1 MAVPATRNDALKILR
16 NGLGQ
21 PNADF
26 REGQWEAIDM
36 IVNQR
41 QRLLCVQRTGWGKSW
56 VYFLSTRILRDRG
69 MGPTLIVSPLL
80 ALMRNQIEGAERLRI
95 KALTINSSNTSE
107 WDTITKSIM
116 EDDAD
121 LILISPER
129 LANDNFV
136 KQVLLPIGNRVSLLV
151 VDESHC
157 ISDWG
162 HDFRPDYRRLTNVLK
177 QMPSNMPV
185 LGTTAT
191 ANNRVINDVSSQ
203 LGNINIQR
211 GSLARDSL
219 ALQTIS
225 LPDQASRLAW
235 LAQHLPDIPGTG
247 IIYTLTTR
255 DAEQVAQWLTKNNI
269 KAAAYHSRIEE
280 RAESGSKDRRQ
291 ELEAMLL
298 NNGIKALVSTT
309 ALGMGFD
316 KPDLAFVIHFQA
328 PGSVVAYY
336 QQVGRA
342 GRAIDKAFGILLSGS
357 EDRIIHEY
365 FRKTAF
371 PSEKNVNEVLK
382 ALSESDGLTV
392 REIEE
397 NVNLSFGQIEKVL
410 KLLSVENPAPVYLD
424 SGSWRRTPV
433 NYKQDTEK
441 IERLTR
447 QRELEWQEVQE
458 YINTGDC
465 YMAYLSRSLDD
476 DFSKPCGRCSN
487 CIKQPLIAADFHKEL
502 VKSANLFLGNLELEF
517 QCKKQA
523 AKGAF
528 KEYNFIKTNLPK
540 QLKAETGRILCRSN
554 FAPWGKMVVKDKAS
568 GLFSEDLIA
577 PMVEMIRKRW
587 KPEPS
592 PGWLTCVPSSSR
604 PDLVTD
610 FAKRLADRLGLPF
623 HVALVKARKN
633 QPQSSQFNRF
643 HQCSN
648 LDGAFSVNGVIPDAP
663 VLLFDDMVDSAWTM
677 TVAAALLLA
686 SGSGPVWPV
695 ALTTMNPG
703 L

>member
-1 MAVPATRNDALKILR
+1 MANPATRNDTLKILR
-16 NGLGQ
+16 NALGR
-21 PNADF
+21 PDADF

-36 IVNQR
+36 VVNQR

-56 VYFLSTRILRDRG
+56 VYFLATRILRDRG
-69 MGPTLIVSPLL
+69 MGPILIVSPLL
-80 ALMRNQIEGAERLRI
+80 ALMRNQIEAAERLKI
-95 KALTINSSNTSE
+95 KALTINSSNTDE
-107 WDTITKSIM
+107 WGTITKSIM
-116 EDDAD
+116 ADEAD
-121 LILISPER
+121 LLLISPER
-129 LANDNFV
+129 LANDSFV
-136 KQVLLPIGNRVSLLV
+136 KDVLLPIGNRVSLLV

-191 ANNRVINDVSSQ
+191 ANNRVINDVASQ

-225 LPDQASRLAW
+225 MPDQASRLAW

-255 DAEQVAQWLTKNNI
+255 DADQVAQWLRSHNI
-269 KAAAYHSRIEE
+269 KTEAYHSRIEE
-280 RAESGSKDRRQ
+280 RTESGSKDRRQ
-291 ELEAMLL
+291 KLESLLL
-298 NNGIKALVSTT
+298 NNEIKALVSTT

-342 GRAIDKAFGILLSGS
+342 GRAIDKAFGILLSGT
-357 EDRIIHEY
+357 EDKIIHEY
-365 FRKTAF
+365 FRRTAF

-382 ALSESDGLTV
+382 ALSESDGLSI

-397 NVNLSFGQIEKVL
+397 NVNLSYGQIEKVL
-410 KLLSVENPAPVYLD
+410 KLLSVENPSPVFLD

-441 IERLTR
+441 IERLTH
-447 QRELEWQEVQE
+447 QRELEWKEVQQ
-458 YINTGDC
+458 YMDTSDC

-476 DFSKPCGRCSN
+476 NFSKPCGKYSN
-487 CIKQPLIAADFHKEL
+487 CIKQPLIAEDFDKEL
-502 VKSANLFLGNLELEF
+502 VKGANLFLGNLELEL

-528 KEYNFIKTNLPK
+528 KEYSFLRTNLPK
-540 QLKAETGRILCRSN
+540 KLKAETGRILCRSN

-568 GLFSEDLIA
+568 GRFSDDLIA
-577 PMVEMIRKRW
+577 PMVEMIRERW
-587 KPEPS
+587 RPEPA
-592 PGWLTCVPSSSR
+592 PEWLTCVPSSSK

-610 FAKRLADRLGLPF
+610 FAKRLANRLGLPF
-623 HVALVKARKN
+623 RPVLGKARKN
-633 QPQSSQFNRF
+633 EPQSKQFNRF

-648 LDGAFSVNGVIPDAP
+648 LDGAFSVTAAIPNGPVI
-663 VLLFDDMVDSAWTM
+663 LFDDMIDSAWTM
-677 TVAAALLLA
+677 TVSAALLLE

-695 ALTTMNPG
+695 APSTMNPG